1 MGPTANMKPVA
12 LHIPLSDRERKAILK
27 RSAEL
32 GLTQGQYARKLMYGK
47 LDPMAAVKRAD
58 LRDGSVITIKC
69 PDMRAPMKLSNAKG
83 KR

>member
-1 MGPTANMKPVA
+1 MKRYA
-12 LHIPLSDRERKAILK
+12 LHVPLSERQRKALLK
-27 RSAEL
+27 AAQDA
-32 GLTQGQYARKLMYGK
+32 GVTQGEYARKLMYGK

-69 PDMRAPMKLSNAKG
+69 PDMRSPLKLSNDGG

>member
-1 MGPTANMKPVA
+1 MKPYA
-12 LHIPLSDRERKAILK
+12 LHVPLSDREHKALLK
-27 RSAEL
+27 RSKEL

-47 LDPMAAVKRAD
+47 LDPLAAVKRAD

-69 PDMRAPMKLSNAKG
+69 PDMKHRMELRNDKG